1 MPGKKPPVVHR
12 EHRLDVSHPAPGLID
27 VGNVPRDSPKKIA
40 LVPPKGQKFSAHGG
54 RRAGRVLRINWG
66 RPAFAS
72 PARSRTS
79 SGEPP
84 VLLCGVRDRVQQV
97 GERAPGR
104 PASGGRPGRP
114 VAQRSAGS

>member
-1 MPGKKPPVVHR
+1 MRMPPVVIQER
-12 EHRLDVSHPAPGLID
+12 RLDVNHPAPGLID
-27 VGNVPRDSPKKIA
+27 VGNVPRERPKKFA

-54 RRAGRVLRINWG
+54 RRAGRVLIVNWG

-84 VLLCGVRDRVQQV
+84 VLLCGVRDRVQQD
-97 GERAPGR
+97 GERAPG
-104 PASGGRPGRP
+104 PAGLRGASQETEAP
-114 VAQRSAGS
+114 A